1 MPVGWKQ
8 FFKMTTGD
16 FKSYY
21 DRAQSW
27 GDLLPYRI
35 TIDTKEYYGAGI
47 IASPGEGQV
56 IGGFS
61 PKIAHLPGA
70 TTRITVK
77 FIFYADANTPTSCT
91 ASILIVFYTNGDTA
105 KDEQG
110 YDAHGVE
117 VSLTNVP
124 GTNVADFHEFRVEQ
138 SGNKIT
144 WYGDGQKIG
153 EATLSGNLQSFA
165 FYVRSTRYYV
175 VSESE
180 STVTQAVEP
189 DAHGIVIYEV
199 TGEYYD
205 QLEDMFNMITQVMFI
220 MMFAM
225 VGITLITTLFRAFGG
240 RRRRV
245 EYVVG
250 YGGE

>member
-1 MPVGWKQ
+1 MAVGWKQ
-8 FFKMTTGD
+8 FFKMTTSD

-27 GDLLPYRI
+27 GDLVPYKI
-35 TIDTKEYYGAGI
+35 TVDTTEYYGAGI
-47 IASPGEGQV
+47 IASPGEGQY
-56 IGGFS
+56 IGGLS

-91 ASILIVFYTNGDTA
+91 ASLLIVFYTNGDTA
-105 KDEQG
+105 KDEEG

-117 VSLTNVP
+117 VRLTSVP

-144 WYGDGQKIG
+144 WYGDGQKLG

-165 FYVRSTRYYV
+165 FYVRSTRYRV

-180 STVTQAVEP
+180 SKSESTATQTVEP
-189 DAHGIVIYEV
+189 DAHGIVIYEI

-205 QLEDMFNMITQVMFI
+205 QLEDMFNMITQIMFI
-220 MMFAM
+220 MMFIM
-225 VGITLITTLFRAFGG
+225 VGITLITTLFRAFRVG
-240 RRRRV
+240 R
-245 EYVVG
+245 G
-250 YGGE
+250 KGE